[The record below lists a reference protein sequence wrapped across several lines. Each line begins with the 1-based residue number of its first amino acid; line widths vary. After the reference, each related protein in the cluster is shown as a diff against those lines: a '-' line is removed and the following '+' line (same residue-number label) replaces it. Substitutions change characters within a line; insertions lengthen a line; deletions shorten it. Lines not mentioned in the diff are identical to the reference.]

1 MSSTD
6 KILEQQLLDKYAKDL
21 AKLYAQEKEEKS
33 KLENTLQELKVI
45 FKNINDGLIIVD
57 NNFNIKRGNSKFRSF
72 FGFKKED
79 ILGKNLFSLLKSKE
93 LEAILKSKISNKIFL
108 NELVFNNYPD
118 KIFKITVVP
127 ISEEYKLIIFQNN
140 SLIYRFNQKLKSQEE
155 WYRAILSNIQTGL
168 AIVDFESRK
177 IIEINPE
184 LEEILSLSKEQ
195 IVGKECFQY
204 LCAGDYSLCPSG
216 NTKELNYNLVTKNK
230 EGKDIYLYK
239 KVNVIKIENKKYV
252 LESIT
257 DITDLKLIEDKLVQT
272 NKKIQTLFDSLPFI
286 LIAIDLEDK
295 IVEWNPMAEIFL
307 GLRKADVLNKK
318 LEEIKHKIE
327 FKEILDLKISLGVE
341 QKELRYKRSD
351 GRVGFL
357 DVRMIDLRTSEATE
371 EEMLLIIAQDIT
383 EFKIMQGQLAQAQKL
398 EAIGQLATG
407 IAHEINTPAQYV
419 SDNLYFLQENFP
431 QLKSLYSEIIS
442 TLKTIPNLKLKAL
455 LSKIEEEDVEFY
467 LQEFPL
473 AIEQALDGIKR
484 ITEIVQSMKQFAHP
498 GTREKVYTDLN
509 KAIENAKVVTR
520 NSWKYVADLE
530 LNLDPNL
537 PLVKCYPSEINQVL
551 LNMIV
556 NAADAIKEKIGEK
569 GKKGEKGKIIITT
582 RSFGN
587 KVKIYIEDTGTGIP
601 EELREKIF
609 EPFFTTKAVGKGTGQ
624 GLSLAHS
631 IIVNKHKGFIAVESE
646 VGKGTTFIIELPVDG
661 ENE

>member
-45 FKNINDGLIIVD
+45 FKNINDGLLIID

-177 IIEINPE
+177 VIEINPE

-216 NTKELNYNLVTKNK
+216 NTKELIYNLVTKNK

-252 LESIT
+252 LE
-257 DITDLKLIEDKLVQT
+257 
-272 NKKIQTLFDSLPFI
+272 
-286 LIAIDLEDK
+286 
-295 IVEWNPMAEIFL
+295 
-307 GLRKADVLNKK
+307 
-318 LEEIKHKIE
+318 
-327 FKEILDLKISLGVE
+327 
-341 QKELRYKRSD
+341 
-351 GRVGFL
+351 
-357 DVRMIDLRTSEATE
+357 
-371 EEMLLIIAQDIT
+371 
-383 EFKIMQGQLAQAQKL
+383 
-398 EAIGQLATG
+398 
-407 IAHEINTPAQYV
+407 
-419 SDNLYFLQENFP
+419 
-431 QLKSLYSEIIS
+431 
-442 TLKTIPNLKLKAL
+442 
-455 LSKIEEEDVEFY
+455 
-467 LQEFPL
+467 
-473 AIEQALDGIKR
+473 
-484 ITEIVQSMKQFAHP
+484 
-498 GTREKVYTDLN
+498 
-509 KAIENAKVVTR
+509 
-520 NSWKYVADLE
+520 
-530 LNLDPNL
+530 
-537 PLVKCYPSEINQVL
+537 
-551 LNMIV
+551 
-556 NAADAIKEKIGEK
+556 
-569 GKKGEKGKIIITT
+569 
-582 RSFGN
+582 
-587 KVKIYIEDTGTGIP
+587 
-601 EELREKIF
+601 
-609 EPFFTTKAVGKGTGQ
+609 
-624 GLSLAHS
+624 
-631 IIVNKHKGFIAVESE
+631 
-646 VGKGTTFIIELPVDG
+646 
-661 ENE
+661 

>member
-57 NNFNIKRGNSKFRSF
+57 NNFNIKRGNIKFRSF

>member
-1 MSSTD
+1 M
-6 KILEQQLLDKYAKDL
+6 
-21 AKLYAQEKEEKS
+21 
-33 KLENTLQELKVI
+33 
-45 FKNINDGLIIVD
+45 
-57 NNFNIKRGNSKFRSF
+57 
-72 FGFKKED
+72 
-79 ILGKNLFSLLKSKE
+79 
-93 LEAILKSKISNKIFL
+93 
-108 NELVFNNYPD
+108 
-118 KIFKITVVP
+118 
-127 ISEEYKLIIFQNN
+127 
-140 SLIYRFNQKLKSQEE
+140 
-155 WYRAILSNIQTGL
+155 
-168 AIVDFESRK
+168 
-177 IIEINPE
+177 
-184 LEEILSLSKEQ
+184 
-195 IVGKECFQY
+195 
-204 LCAGDYSLCPSG
+204 
-216 NTKELNYNLVTKNK
+216 
-230 EGKDIYLYK
+230 
-239 KVNVIKIENKKYV
+239 
-252 LESIT
+252 
-257 DITDLKLIEDKLVQT
+257 
-272 NKKIQTLFDSLPFI
+272 FDSLPFI
-286 LIAIDLEDK
+286 LIDIDLEDK

>member
-272 NKKIQTLFDSLPFI
+272 NKKYKLCLIVYLLF
-286 LIAIDLEDK
+286 
-295 IVEWNPMAEIFL
+295 
-307 GLRKADVLNKK
+307 
-318 LEEIKHKIE
+318 
-327 FKEILDLKISLGVE
+327 
-341 QKELRYKRSD
+341 
-351 GRVGFL
+351 
-357 DVRMIDLRTSEATE
+357 
-371 EEMLLIIAQDIT
+371 
-383 EFKIMQGQLAQAQKL
+383 
-398 EAIGQLATG
+398 
-407 IAHEINTPAQYV
+407 
-419 SDNLYFLQENFP
+419 
-431 QLKSLYSEIIS
+431 
-442 TLKTIPNLKLKAL
+442 
-455 LSKIEEEDVEFY
+455 
-467 LQEFPL
+467 
-473 AIEQALDGIKR
+473 
-484 ITEIVQSMKQFAHP
+484 
-498 GTREKVYTDLN
+498 
-509 KAIENAKVVTR
+509 
-520 NSWKYVADLE
+520 
-530 LNLDPNL
+530 
-537 PLVKCYPSEINQVL
+537 
-551 LNMIV
+551 
-556 NAADAIKEKIGEK
+556 
-569 GKKGEKGKIIITT
+569 
-582 RSFGN
+582 
-587 KVKIYIEDTGTGIP
+587 
-601 EELREKIF
+601 
-609 EPFFTTKAVGKGTGQ
+609 
-624 GLSLAHS
+624 
-631 IIVNKHKGFIAVESE
+631 
-646 VGKGTTFIIELPVDG
+646 
-661 ENE
+661 

>member
-45 FKNINDGLIIVD
+45 FKNINDGLLIID

-184 LEEILSLSKEQ
+184 LEKILSLSKEQ

-216 NTKELNYNLVTKNK
+216 NTKELVYNLVTKNK
-230 EGKDIYLYK
+230 EGKNIYLYK
-239 KVNVIKIENKKYV
+239 KVNVLEIENKKYV

-327 FKEILDLKISLGVE
+327 LKEILDLKISLGVE

-484 ITEIVQSMKQFAHP
+484 IAEIVQSMKQFAHP

-582 RSFGN
+582 KSFGN